1 MKTKRKRNK
10 RKGGSS
16 TRSRSRSRSSERAE
30 NSLTFNLNIKR
41 DSMGKITS
49 INIQEPRVRIILIVK
64 YDNMDKRVDLFSFYN
79 HTSKRHLARS
89 VLLKMLQ
96 YLLVNGIDED
106 TTTYVN
112 PVDSENNEH
121 NLTRLQK
128 EYIKMGFTNVVRRP
142 FEHGCLEGTM
152 MSNITALR
160 ENINTHYE
168 IHLNAQESGD

>member
-16 TRSRSRSRSSERAE
+16 TRSRSRSRERAE
-30 NSLTFNLNIKR
+30 NSLTFKLNIKR

-49 INIQEPRVRIILIVK
+49 INIQEERVRIILLVK
-64 YDNMDKRVDLFSFYN
+64 RDIIPLRIELFSFYN
-79 HTSKRHLARS
+79 YARKRHLARV

-96 YLLVNGIDED
+96 YLLDNGIDED

-112 PVDSENNEH
+112 PVESENNEH
-121 NLTRLQK
+121 NLTRLQE

-142 FEHGCLEGTM
+142 FEHGCLDGTM
-152 MSNITALR
+152 KSNITALR